1 MSSYYSGRRV
11 YSCEQ
16 RKKATPLAFCL
27 YARKKYRQ
35 VENGLNT
42 KCMRPLFIS
51 YSAGDMVFTSPN
63 QKLLSIGP
71 RTCRTGII
79 CSQYIEQLMHLII
92 SNSIFSRAFF
102 GAGYFNAKKC
112 FQILRKVTV
121 TVCYGS
127 SRAFFCLR
135 SVLFCQKLKNNV
147 RNILFVSTPIR
158 IGENNR
164 RFVKDCFVKRR
175 IVKIVYRDVLDKMAD
190 SSKLSL
196 RYSDSVNPFYDL
208 FKQNSLK

>member
-1 MSSYYSGRRV
+1 MHETSV
-11 YSCEQ
+11 YF
-16 RKKATPLAFCL
+16 LFCGWYGIYL
-27 YARKKYRQ
+27 PQPKVVVNRAKNMPYGH
-35 VENGLNT
+35 N
-42 KCMRPLFIS
+42 LFTIHR
-51 YSAGDMVFTSPN
+51 A
-63 QKLLSIGP
+63 
-71 RTCRTGII
+71 
-79 CSQYIEQLMHLII
+79 LMHLII

-175 IVKIVYRDVLDKMAD
+175 IVKIVYIVMSWTKW
-190 SSKLSL
+190 
-196 RYSDSVNPFYDL
+196 
-208 FKQNSLK
+208 FKWPTAANWACNTLTV